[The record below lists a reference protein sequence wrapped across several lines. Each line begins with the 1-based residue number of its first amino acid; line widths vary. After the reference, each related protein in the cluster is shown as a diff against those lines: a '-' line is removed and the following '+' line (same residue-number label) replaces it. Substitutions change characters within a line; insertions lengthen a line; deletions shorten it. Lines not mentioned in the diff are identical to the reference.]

1 MNYEKKPIP
10 KQGGLFYGAD
20 YNPDQWQHAPEVL
33 ERDIELMKEA
43 GVTSA
48 SIGIFAWTALEPK
61 EGNYEFAWLDAV
73 MDRFTKEGMY
83 VFLATPSGSKPMW
96 LSEKYAEVRR
106 VNNDGIRDA
115 SGWRHNHCLSSPIYR
130 EKTRAINSQLAQRY
144 KDHSALALWHVG
156 NEYSGDCH
164 CELCRSAFQDWLK
177 KRYKTLDALNTA
189 WWSSFWNHTF
199 TDWGQIQTV
208 DPSID
213 ALRLDWMRF
222 VNDQHVSFMLNEMI
236 PLREFTPDVPCM
248 TNFMGTHEGTNYWQ
262 WAEHVDII
270 ANDLYPLPAD
280 NADSWRYSIQS
291 DFIHSLM
298 RGMSGGKPWMLL
310 ECSPSSVNWGK
321 INKLKRPNAHRQEVI
336 QAVANGANTIHY
348 FQWRKGR
355 GGFEKF
361 HGAVVDHEGSN
372 QSRVF
377 QDCATIGRELNQ
389 LSVVHDTDCPQAE
402 VAMLYDWESR
412 WALNASQGPKVLTG
426 DGPFKSDLYTEL
438 CFDHYEALTC
448 CGITVDQVSTKS
460 DFSTYKVLI
469 LPALYLLTQELADR
483 ICQFT
488 QSGGQVVATCL
499 TGYVDLTNCC
509 WLGGFPG
516 AGLAELF
523 GVWNEE
529 LDNIHDEE
537 RVRVM
542 GQFSGFAR
550 NVVERVHL
558 RGAKS
563 IAQAGSEFYA
573 GHPLITEHRCEAGHA
588 FYLAACFDCA
598 VLVDFYQSLAIRFDL
613 SRTIDADLPA
623 GVVFRRR
630 EFADE
635 KYGFL
640 FNYTQE
646 THRIDLKEHSFLDFA
661 TESNCTG
668 KLELKPYET
677 RVLKIQ

>member
-20 YNPDQWQHAPEVL
+20 YNPDQWQHAPEIL
-33 ERDIELMKEA
+33 ERDIELMKQA

-48 SIGIFAWTALEPK
+48 SIGIFAWTSLEPK
-61 EGNYEFAWLDAV
+61 EDHYEFAWLDAV
-73 MDRFTKEGMY
+73 MDRFAKEGMY

-96 LSEKYAEVRR
+96 LSEKYPEVRR
-106 VNNDGIRDA
+106 VNKDGIRDA

-130 EKTRAINSQLAQRY
+130 EKTRAINAQLAQRY
-144 KDHSALALWHVG
+144 KIHPALALWHVG
-156 NEYSGDCH
+156 NEYSGECH

-177 KRYKTLDALNTA
+177 KRYKTLDVLNSA

-199 TDWGQIQTV
+199 TNWGQIQTA
-208 DPSID
+208 DASID
-213 ALRLDWMRF
+213 ALQLDWLRF
-222 VNDQHVSFMLNEMI
+222 INDQHLSFMLNEMV
-236 PLREFTPDVPCM
+236 PLRELTPNVPCM

-270 ANDLYPLPAD
+270 ANDLYPMPAD
-280 NADSWRYSIQS
+280 CPDSWRYSIQS

-298 RGMSGGKPWMLL
+298 RGMSGGRPWMLL

-321 INKLKRPNAHRQEVI
+321 INKLKRPNAHRQEVL

-355 GGFEKF
+355 GGFEKY

-377 QDCATIGRELNQ
+377 QDCAAIGRELNQ
-389 LSVVHDTDCPQAE
+389 LSAVYGADCPQAE

-426 DGPFKSDLYTEL
+426 GGPFKGDLYTKL

-448 CGITVDQVSTKS
+448 CGINVDQVSTKS
-460 DFSTYKVLI
+460 KFSAYKVLI
-469 LPALYLLTQELADR
+469 LPALYLVTQEMADR
-483 ICQFT
+483 IYQFT
-488 QSGGQVVATCL
+488 QGGGQVVATCL

-523 GVWNEE
+523 GIWNEE
-529 LDNIHDEE
+529 LDNLDDEE
-537 RVRVM
+537 RVKVM

-550 NVVERVHL
+550 DIAERIHL

-573 GHPLITEHRCEAGHA
+573 GHPLITEHKCEAGHA
-588 FYLAACFDCA
+588 FYLAARFESA
-598 VLVDFYQSLAIRFDL
+598 VLVDFYQSLATRFDL
-613 SRTIDADLPA
+613 SCTLDADLPL

-630 EFADE
+630 ESADK

-646 THRIDLKEHSFLDFA
+646 THSIDLKEHSFLDFA
-661 TESNCTG
+661 VSSNCTG

-677 RVLKIQ
+677 RVLQI